1 MIPYGI
7 AIHPR
12 NGDIYVTDAKNYVSS
27 GVLHCYSREGVHKWS
42 VRTGDIPA
50 HMVFSNANR
59 LGNEKIFAILLS
71 ALALGGC
78 ENDGIPYVSLG
89 LDDLYKVARMQTVD
103 LKPAFTGESYRWTVK
118 TASGADSLLSE
129 EKDYIFLMQYPG
141 TYDVTFQ
148 IFDPVNPIVHRMT
161 FYVVEEEV
169 EYSPYISTVYEY
181 CPAPGQFVNAMPEY
195 REGDTA
201 ETMRQKAEEAIA
213 GKMQS
218 GVSLGAYGGYITFG
232 FDHTVVNVPG
242 EYDIRIDGN
251 SFNSAAHPG
260 VDGGSSEPGIIM
272 VMFDENQNGKPD
284 DKWYEIDKNPWYTDE
299 AATYGYEIT
308 YHRPAPDH
316 VPTPGEGN
324 DSALTD
330 MTYIKWEDNR
340 GQTDYVYK
348 NKFHDQDYYP
358 KWIDADEMTFR
369 GTLLPKNAVDV
380 SGNGS
385 YYLQY
390 MFKYGAYA
398 DNYPNEAKDENG
410 NYYNGFDIGWAV
422 DPETREPVHLPGVDF
437 IRVYTALNQ
446 YCGWIGETSTEIFMA
461 RDMHIYV
468 RPDQHQ

>member
-1 MIPYGI
+1 
-7 AIHPR
+7 
-12 NGDIYVTDAKNYVSS
+12 
-27 GVLHCYSREGVHKWS
+27 
-42 VRTGDIPA
+42 
-50 HMVFSNANR
+50 
-59 LGNEKIFAILLS
+59 
-71 ALALGGC
+71 
-78 ENDGIPYVSLG
+78 
-89 LDDLYKVARMQTVD
+89 
-103 LKPAFTGESYRWTVK
+103 
-118 TASGADSLLSE
+118 
-129 EKDYIFLMQYPG
+129 
-141 TYDVTFQ
+141 
-148 IFDPVNPIVHRMT
+148 
-161 FYVVEEEV
+161 
-169 EYSPYISTVYEY
+169 
-181 CPAPGQFVNAMPEY
+181 MPEY

-380 SGNGS
+380 SGRQLSQRGQGRKRQLLQRLRHRMGRGS
-385 YYLQY
+385 RDPRT
-390 MFKYGAYA
+390 GAPA
-398 DNYPNEAKDENG
+398 GGRLYPRLHRPK
-410 NYYNGFDIGWAV
+410 
-422 DPETREPVHLPGVDF
+422 PVLRLD
-437 IRVYTALNQ
+437 R
-446 YCGWIGETSTEIFMA
+446 
-461 RDMHIYV
+461 RDLH
-468 RPDQHQ
+468 

>member
-1 MIPYGI
+1 M
-7 AIHPR
+7 
-12 NGDIYVTDAKNYVSS
+12 K
-27 GVLHCYSREGVHKWS
+27 
-42 VRTGDIPA
+42 
-50 HMVFSNANR
+50 
-59 LGNEKIFAILLS
+59 KIFAILLS

-260 VDGGSSEPGIIM
+260 VDGGSSEPGIIHGDVRRESERQARRQM
-272 VMFDENQNGKPD
+272 VRDRQESVVHG
-284 DKWYEIDKNPWYTDE
+284 
-299 AATYGYEIT
+299 
-308 YHRPAPDH
+308 R
-316 VPTPGEGN
+316 
-324 DSALTD
+324 
-330 MTYIKWEDNR
+330 
-340 GQTDYVYK
+340 
-348 NKFHDQDYYP
+348 
-358 KWIDADEMTFR
+358 
-369 GTLLPKNAVDV
+369 
-380 SGNGS
+380 SGRIRIR
-385 YYLQY
+385 
-390 MFKYGAYA
+390 
-398 DNYPNEAKDENG
+398 D
-410 NYYNGFDIGWAV
+410 
-422 DPETREPVHLPGVDF
+422 HLPPPRPRACPDARRGERQRHDRHDLH
-437 IRVYTALNQ
+437 RVGGQPRAERLRLQ
-446 YCGWIGETSTEIFMA
+446 KQ
-461 RDMHIYV
+461 V
-468 RPDQHQ
+468 PRPGLLS

>member
-1 MIPYGI
+1 M
-7 AIHPR
+7 
-12 NGDIYVTDAKNYVSS
+12 KM
-27 GVLHCYSREGVHKWS
+27 K
-42 VRTGDIPA
+42 
-50 HMVFSNANR
+50 
-59 LGNEKIFAILLS
+59 KILAALLP

-78 ENDGIPYVSLG
+78 DNDGIPYVSLG

-103 LKPAFTGESYRWTVK
+103 LRPAFTGESYRWTVK

-141 TYDVTFQ
+141 TYDVTFR

-169 EYSPYISTVYEY
+169 EYSPYIATVYEY

-242 EYDIRIDGN
+242 EHDIRIDGN

-260 VDGGSSEPGIIM
+260 VDGGSSEPGIIL

-299 AATYGYEIT
+299 AAVYGYEIT
-308 YHRPAPDH
+308 YRRPAPGH

-324 DSALTD
+324 DSAMTD
-330 MTYIKWEDNR
+330 MTYIGWEDNR
-340 GQTDYVYK
+340 GQSGYVYK

-358 KWIDADEMTFR
+358 RWIDADEMTFR

-398 DNYPNEAKDENG
+398 DNYPNEAKDEEG

-461 RDMHIYV
+461 RDMPIYV
-468 RPDQHQ
+468 RPDPHQ

>member
-1 MIPYGI
+1 M
-7 AIHPR
+7 
-12 NGDIYVTDAKNYVSS
+12 K
-27 GVLHCYSREGVHKWS
+27 
-42 VRTGDIPA
+42 
-50 HMVFSNANR
+50 
-59 LGNEKIFAILLS
+59 KIFAILLS

-358 KWIDADEMTFR
+358 KWIDADEMTHAAAQERR
-369 GTLLPKNAVDV
+369 GCLRQRLLLPAIHVQIRRLCRQLSQRGQGRKRQLLQRLRHRM
-380 SGNGS
+380 GRGS
-385 YYLQY
+385 RDPRT
-390 MFKYGAYA
+390 GAPA
-398 DNYPNEAKDENG
+398 GGRLYPRLHRPK
-410 NYYNGFDIGWAV
+410 
-422 DPETREPVHLPGVDF
+422 PVLRLD
-437 IRVYTALNQ
+437 R
-446 YCGWIGETSTEIFMA
+446 
-461 RDMHIYV
+461 RDLH
-468 RPDQHQ
+468 

>member
-1 MIPYGI
+1 M
-7 AIHPR
+7 
-12 NGDIYVTDAKNYVSS
+12 K
-27 GVLHCYSREGVHKWS
+27 
-42 VRTGDIPA
+42 
-50 HMVFSNANR
+50 
-59 LGNEKIFAILLS
+59 KIFAILLS

-410 NYYNGFDIGWAV
+410 NYRITGRIKDMIIRGGENIYPREIEEFLYQMPGIKDVQVAGVPSKKYGEAV
-422 DPETREPVHLPGVDF
+422 GAFIILHEGCTMNEYDVREF
-437 IRVYTALNQ
+437 
-446 YCGWIGETSTEIFMA
+446 CGGKIDRYKIPKYIFFVKQFPMTGSGKIQKFKLKDLSLELCKQQGIEI
-461 RDMHIYV
+461 I
-468 RPDQHQ
+468 

>member
-1 MIPYGI
+1 M
-7 AIHPR
+7 
-12 NGDIYVTDAKNYVSS
+12 
-27 GVLHCYSREGVHKWS
+27 
-42 VRTGDIPA
+42 
-50 HMVFSNANR
+50 
-59 LGNEKIFAILLS
+59 
-71 ALALGGC
+71 
-78 ENDGIPYVSLG
+78 
-89 LDDLYKVARMQTVD
+89 
-103 LKPAFTGESYRWTVK
+103 
-118 TASGADSLLSE
+118 
-129 EKDYIFLMQYPG
+129 
-141 TYDVTFQ
+141 
-148 IFDPVNPIVHRMT
+148 
-161 FYVVEEEV
+161 VEEEV

-284 DKWYEIDKNPWYTDE
+284 DKWYEIDKNPWYTGE

-308 YHRPAPDH
+308 YH
-316 VPTPGEGN
+316 
-324 DSALTD
+324 
-330 MTYIKWEDNR
+330 R

-446 YCGWIGETSTEIFMA
+446 
-461 RDMHIYV
+461 HIYV

>member
-1 MIPYGI
+1 M
-7 AIHPR
+7 
-12 NGDIYVTDAKNYVSS
+12 K
-27 GVLHCYSREGVHKWS
+27 
-42 VRTGDIPA
+42 
-50 HMVFSNANR
+50 
-59 LGNEKIFAILLS
+59 KIFAILLS

-129 EKDYIFLMQYPG
+129 EKNYIFLMQYPG

-410 NYYNGFDIGWAV
+410 NYNRLEHPNIDTGMGLERMACIMQGVTSIFEV
-422 DPETREPVHLPGVDF
+422 DTIRRVLDYAASMAGVEYGRDEKTDVSLRVITDHIRSTVFLVSDGVLPDNEGRGYVL
-437 IRVYTALNQ
+437 RRATAD
-446 YCGWIGETSTEIFMA
+446 CSA
-461 RDMHIYV
+461 
-468 RPDQHQ
+468 